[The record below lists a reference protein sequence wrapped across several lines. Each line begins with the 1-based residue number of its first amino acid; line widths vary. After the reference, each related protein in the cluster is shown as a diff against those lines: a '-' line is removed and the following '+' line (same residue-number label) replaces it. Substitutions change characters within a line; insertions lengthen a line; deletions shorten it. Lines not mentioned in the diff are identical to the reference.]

1 MHIPFCQVLSN
12 GVYKSVEH
20 RVMVSST
27 AERLSMAFFY
37 NPRSDLRLG
46 PIAELVTP
54 DRPPLY
60 QAMTFDEYRV
70 YIRKNGPKGKTQV
83 QLQKTVQDARCTDH
97 LHWNIYVQRDRSTIN
112 QRIINIYVL
121 FLYMTVF

>member
-97 LHWNIYVQRDRSTIN
+97 LH
-112 QRIINIYVL
+112 
-121 FLYMTVF
+121 